1 MNLFDGRLQNSKVV
15 VLDREFTEEDLPA
28 IEESIYHSLN
38 QLISTNRIITD
49 ENYLIPGIFRIK
61 VTYTPD

>member
-1 MNLFDGRLQNSKVV
+1 MNLFDGRLKKSEII
-15 VLDREFTEEDLPA
+15 VLDKEFCEEDLPA
-28 IEESIYHSLN
+28 VEESIYHSLN